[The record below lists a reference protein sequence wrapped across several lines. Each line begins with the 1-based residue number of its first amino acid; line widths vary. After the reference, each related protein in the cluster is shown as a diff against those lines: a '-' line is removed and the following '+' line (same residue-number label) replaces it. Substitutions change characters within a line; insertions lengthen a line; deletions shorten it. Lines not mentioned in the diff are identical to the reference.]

1 MTHPTTPAVL
11 TRLVAAINEHDLEA
25 MGACFTVDYVN
36 HTPAHPARGFVGR
49 DQVARNWA
57 QIFGRVPDV
66 RASLTRTVLDGETV
80 WSEWEISGTRDDSAP
95 FLMRGV
101 VIFGLE
107 RHAIGAATFYL
118 EPVDRL
124 SGGPDHAL
132 EGVLGGLSH
141 PKEQS

>member
-1 MTHPTTPAVL
+1 MTHPSTPAVL

-25 MGACFTVDYVN
+25 MAACFTVDYVN
-36 HTPAHPARGFVGR
+36 RTPAHPARGFVGR

-57 QIFGRVPDV
+57 QIFARVPDV

-95 FLMRGV
+95 FLLGGV
-101 VIFGLE
+101 VIFDVE
-107 RHAIGAATFYL
+107 RDAIAAATVYL
-118 EPVDRL
+118 EPVDHL

-132 EGVLGGLSH
+132 ADVLGGSAH